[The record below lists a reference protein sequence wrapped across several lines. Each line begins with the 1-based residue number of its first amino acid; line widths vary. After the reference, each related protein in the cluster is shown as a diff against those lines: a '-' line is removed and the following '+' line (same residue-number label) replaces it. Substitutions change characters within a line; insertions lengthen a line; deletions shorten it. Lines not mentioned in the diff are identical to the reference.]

1 MRIGRGKIVIVVA
14 TTLGMSWS
22 GMHIAFASP
31 APQPRI
37 PSESRLPQRAK
48 ECLATMRDT
57 SADRSSRLAAASQL
71 LLDVRDEGVASALA
85 NILAEQASTDSAGAI
100 LLAALAFS
108 SNPPTELL
116 NPLQQRLNSTGE
128 AELPQL
134 IAALAS
140 YRLRSVAESILQFAA
155 PARSHAVRA
164 ATFAALERL
173 SGRTDMPRD
182 VQAWTEWLDRVKA
195 LNETRWLAE
204 LVAAQ
209 GARADALS
217 NEAAQ
222 AKDRLITVLRSNYLD
237 TPPEDR
243 TPALVALLNDPETS
257 VASLGIELAVRE
269 LADGTPLDP
278 AVGVASLSLLESR
291 SPSLRARAA
300 TLANQLVPEG
310 GSAVLIRALGAE
322 NDPPAAAAMLAL
334 VARWSSADTVAPAI
348 RWLAKPG
355 EARPAAAAA
364 LWDLERAGRLT
375 NAERDQILSIIRSI
389 PLDQRGES
397 MVNLLAS
404 IGNDDDRAS
413 LVSLLDAP
421 VPGLRVAVA
430 SILAREPMHVDAI
443 LDATKRHPS
452 LYPIAARALVWHRPT
467 AESYALLRSI
477 DPPSPE
483 VGRDA
488 RLLLAQGLNVPGL
501 LSAAKSATTSRE
513 RIDLLSMLTA
523 EPRLMSEGLI
533 PGNARLIV
541 EGGLLLATERLST
554 REFDA
559 ALRALDRISPL
570 ANAADVDVMDD
581 LQVRALVGAGRLD
594 LAAMLPS
601 TLNAWIEGLRLV
613 AGTPLAADVASE
625 ILVRFGS
632 ELNQEQSIEIAA
644 AQNQTVTPTD

>member
-1 MRIGRGKIVIVVA
+1 MIVIVVA
-14 TTLGMSWS
+14 TTLGMSW
-22 GMHIAFASP
+22 GGAKTAFASP
-31 APQPRI
+31 DFQPRI

-48 ECLATMRDT
+48 ESLATLRDA
-57 SADRSSRLAAASQL
+57 SADRSLRLAAASQL
-71 LLDVRDEGVASALA
+71 LLDAREEGVASALA
-85 NILAEQASTDSAGAI
+85 NILTEQASTDSAGAV
-100 LLAALAFS
+100 LLGTLAFS
-108 SNPPTELL
+108 SNPPPELL
-116 NPLQQRLNSTGE
+116 TPLQQRLNSTGE

-155 PARSHAVRA
+155 PARSPAVRS
-164 ATFAALERL
+164 ATYAALERL

-204 LVAAQ
+204 LAAAQ

-243 TPALVALLNDPETS
+243 TPALVALLNDPEIS

-310 GSAVLIRALGAE
+310 GSDVLIRALSAE
-322 NDPPAAAAMLAL
+322 SDPPAAAAMLAL
-334 VARWSSADTVAPAI
+334 VARWPSADTVAPAI

-397 MVNLLAS
+397 MANLLAS

-443 LDATKRHPS
+443 LDATRRHPS
-452 LYPIAARALVWHRPT
+452 LYPIAARALVWHKPSV
-467 AESYALLRSI
+467 ESYTLLRSI
-477 DPPSPE
+477 NPPSPE

-501 LSAAKSATTSRE
+501 LSAAKMATTSRE

-533 PGNARLIV
+533 PGNARIIV
-541 EGGLLLATERLST
+541 EGGLMLASERLST
-554 REFDA
+554 HEFDA

-570 ANAADVDVMDD
+570 ARATDVDVMDD

-632 ELNQEQSIEIAA
+632 ELNQEQSIEVAA
-644 AQNQTVTPTD
+644 AQNQTVTPAD

>member
-1 MRIGRGKIVIVVA
+1 MIVIVVA
-14 TTLGMSWS
+14 TTLGMPWV
-22 GMHIAFASP
+22 GANAAFASP
-31 APQPRI
+31 QIQPRI

-48 ECLATMRDT
+48 ENLATMRDA
-57 SADRSSRLAAASQL
+57 SADRPTRLAAAKQL
-71 LLDVRDEGVASALA
+71 LSDVRDAGVASALA
-85 NILAEQASTDSAGAI
+85 NVLAEQASPDSAGAV
-100 LLAALAFS
+100 LLNAVAFS
-108 SNPPTELL
+108 SEPPPELL
-116 NPLQQRLNSTGE
+116 APLQARLNSTGE

-140 YRLRSVAESILQFAA
+140 YRLRSVAESILPFAF
-155 PARSHAVRA
+155 PARPPAVKSA
-164 ATFAALERL
+164 AYAALERL
-173 SGRTDMPRD
+173 SGHTDMPRD
-182 VQAWTEWLDRVKA
+182 VQAWTEWLDRVKT
-195 LNETRWLAE
+195 LNDTRWLAE
-204 LVAAQ
+204 LAAAQ

-217 NEAAQ
+217 NEAAV
-222 AKDRLITVLRSNYLD
+222 ARDRLINALRANYLD

-243 TPALVALLNDPETS
+243 APSLVALLNDPEIS

-291 SPSLRARAA
+291 NASLRARAA

-310 GSAVLIRALGAE
+310 GSDVLIRALSAE
-322 NDPPAAAAMLAL
+322 TDPPAAAAMLAL
-334 VARWSSADTVAPAI
+334 VARWPSADTVAPAI

-364 LWDLERAGRLT
+364 LWDLERAGRLAA
-375 NAERDQILSIIRSI
+375 AERDQILSIIRSI

-397 MVNLLAS
+397 MANLLAS
-404 IGNDDDRAS
+404 IGTPDDIAS
-413 LVSLLDAP
+413 LVTLLDAP
-421 VPGLRVAVA
+421 SPSLRVTVA
-430 SILAREPMHVDAI
+430 SILAREPDHVDAV
-443 LDATKRHPS
+443 LDATRRHPS

-467 AESYALLRSI
+467 VESYTILRSI

-488 RLLLAQGLNVPGL
+488 RLLLAQGLTVPSL
-501 LSAAKSATTSRE
+501 LIAAKSATSSRE

-523 EPRLMSEGLI
+523 EPRLMSEGLL

-541 EGGLLLATERLST
+541 EGGLMLATERLST

-570 ANAADVDVMDD
+570 ANASDVEVMDE

-594 LAAMLPS
+594 LASMIPS
-601 TLNAWIEGLRLV
+601 TLNAWLDGLRLV
-613 AGTPLAADVASE
+613 AGTPLAAEVASE

-632 ELNQEQSIEIAA
+632 ELNQEQAIEVAA
-644 AQNQTVTPTD
+644 AQNQSVTPAD